1 MTTMTTRAL
10 AAALAL
16 LPLGCSFYYSSES
29 SVKTLTS
36 PSRSSASSSP
46 DDDDDDAE
54 KRAYRDD
61 VRDFTAAY
69 AAAHAGPDGF
79 AAGLAD
85 VARRH
90 GITDWEADASTFTAV
105 GAGLKRAQAPA
116 ADVTRYERAV
126 GGNDPDKAALVR
138 RGYES

>member
-1 MTTMTTRAL
+1 MMTKKML
-10 AAALAL
+10 VAALAL

-46 DDDDDDAE
+46 DDDGDDEQE
-54 KRAYRDD
+54 KKAYRDD

-69 AAAHAGPDGF
+69 AADHDSLDGF

-90 GITDWEADASTFTAV
+90 GITDWEADDATFTAV
-105 GAGLKRAQAPA
+105 GAGLKRAQAPRE
-116 ADVTRYERAV
+116 DVARYEAAV
-126 GGNDPDKAALVR
+126 GRDEPAKVGLIR

>member
-1 MTTMTTRAL
+1 MMTRKML
-10 AAALAL
+10 VAALAL

-46 DDDDDDAE
+46 DDDGDDEQE
-54 KRAYRDD
+54 KKAYRDD
-61 VRDFTAAY
+61 VRDFTVAY
-69 AAAHAGPDGF
+69 ATEHDGVEGF
-79 AAGLAD
+79 ADGLAD

-90 GITDWEADASTFTAV
+90 GITDWEANAATFTAV
-105 GAGLKRAQAPA
+105 GSGLKRAEARP
-116 ADVTRYERAV
+116 ADVARYERAV
-126 GGNDPDKAALVR
+126 GGNDPAKAELIR